1 MIAILD
7 RTIEKPFAPRPDSLY
22 RTDSSGMVY
31 RQDDRTGLII
41 PRALDLKESQAF
53 MRKYA
58 PTDIATY
65 LPTMRDLPWGATDEF
80 FDYTNET
87 GEANISTGNNSDVN
101 FVEVT
106 VDEEGEKIITYEI
119 AYRYTEMEM
128 DAFSYASRNRLQSF
142 SGNLA
147 QYRLE
152 AALKAIQTKEHFTGC
167 YGAPSHGV
175 NGMFNHPD
183 VIPTDFDGTFDPYA
197 QTEAVALHNWI
208 VDDIYNQL
216 IRQQTELVEQ
226 PNLMLIPQDLWIK
239 LTTTFNTA
247 GNETRSAL
255 TMLRETFSE
264 LGAGMRIVPRNEL
277 GNTYLVRYG
286 IQTSNSP
293 GGVSTDDR
301 LVMCTVSPD
310 NFNRRVSNVRPL
322 PWKQELKGMC
332 RVLQQ
337 RVRGVKF
344 HYPRAA
350 AYCDFATKP

>member
-1 MIAILD
+1 MIAALD
-7 RTIEKPFAPRPDSLY
+7 LYEQKPFLVRDDSEYRVDSQGRFY
-22 RTDSSGMVY
+22 RT
-31 RQDDRTGLII
+31 DDRTGLVI
-41 PRALDLKESQAF
+41 PRALDLKEAQVYA
-53 MRKYA
+53 RKYA

-87 GEANISTGNNSDVN
+87 GEANISTGNNNDVN

-119 AYRYTEMEM
+119 AYRYTEMEL
-128 DAFSYASRNRLQSF
+128 DAFSYASRSRLQSF

-167 YGAPSHGV
+167 YGSKPDGLD
-175 NGMFNHPD
+175 GMFNHSD
-183 VIPTDFDGTFDPYA
+183 VNEADFTSNSPYTL
-197 QTEAVALHNWI
+197 TEAVALHNWV

-226 PNLMLIPQDLWIK
+226 PNLFLVPQDLYIK
-239 LTTTFNTA
+239 FMTTFNTA
-247 GNETRSAL
+247 GNETRSCL
-255 TMLRETFSE
+255 TMLRDTFNE
-264 LGAGMRIVPRNEL
+264 LGSGMRIAPRNEL
-277 GNTYLVRYG
+277 GQNYLTKYG
-286 IQTSNSP
+286 ITITP
-293 GGVSTDDR
+293 GAADR
-301 LVMCTVSPD
+301 AMMCTVSPE

-337 RVRGVKF
+337 RVRGVRF
-344 HYPRAA
+344 HYPLSAT
-350 AYCDFATKP
+350 YVDFPAKP